1 MLRAGLLD
9 QDATAGRLMIGS
21 SPIDGV
27 DGSCSQRRDA
37 PMWGHRQTRTAEK
50 SMKEI
55 TTIGLDLAKNVFQL
69 HAIKKDGTV
78 AVRRQLRR
86 SQVLPFFER
95 LPTCLVGMEAGAGS
109 HHWARELMALGHDVR
124 LMPPSYVKPYVKRQ
138 KNDAADA
145 EAICEAVT
153 RPTMRF
159 TPAKT
164 EAQQAAILLHR
175 TREFLVRQRTQIAN
189 VLRAYAAEFGVVVAT
204 GVQNVPRLLACI
216 EDDERLP
223 NAVRLPMRLLAGQF
237 HALEASIAEVTG
249 AISEAHKAD
258 ETSRRLATIPGVGLL
273 TASLVSATTPD
284 VTNFRSARD
293 YAAWLGLTPKQR
305 SSGGKER
312 VGRLSKMGNR
322 SIRRLLYLGALARIR
337 IQGRSGAADPWL
349 AGMLARKPVKLVAIA
364 LANRMARV
372 IWALLRTGEVYRSPA

>member
-1 MLRAGLLD
+1 MN
-9 QDATAGRLMIGS
+9 
-21 SPIDGV
+21 
-27 DGSCSQRRDA
+27 
-37 PMWGHRQTRTAEK
+37 
-50 SMKEI
+50 EI

-69 HAIKKDGTV
+69 HATKKDGTV

-204 GVQNVPRLLACI
+204 GVQNVPKLLACI

-223 NAVRLPMRLLAGQF
+223 DAVRLPMRLLAGQF

-249 AISEAHKAD
+249 AISEAHEAD

-284 VTNFRSARD
+284 VTNFPSARD
-293 YAAWLGLTPKQR
+293 CAAWLGLTPKQC

-312 VGRLSKMGNR
+312 IGRLSKMGNR

-337 IQGRSGAADPWL
+337 IQRRSGAADPWL

-372 IWALLRTGEVYRSPA
+372 IWALLRTREVYRSPA

>member
-1 MLRAGLLD
+1 M
-9 QDATAGRLMIGS
+9 
-21 SPIDGV
+21 
-27 DGSCSQRRDA
+27 
-37 PMWGHRQTRTAEK
+37 E
-50 SMKEI
+50 EI
-55 TTIGLDLAKNVFQL
+55 TTVGLDLAKNVFQL
-69 HAIKKDGTV
+69 HAVSKDGSV

-86 SQVLPFFER
+86 SKVLPFFER
-95 LPTCLVGMEAGAGS
+95 LPPCLVGMEAGAGA
-109 HHWARELMALGHDVR
+109 HHWARELIALGHEVR

-159 TPAKT
+159 TPVKT

-189 VLRAYAAEFGVVVAT
+189 AMRAFAAEFGIIVAT
-204 GVQNVPRLLACI
+204 GVQNVPKLLVRI
-216 EDDERLP
+216 KDDERLP
-223 NAVRLPMRLLAGQF
+223 DAVRLPMRVLAEQF

-249 AISEAHKAD
+249 AIAEALKAD

-273 TASLVSATTPD
+273 TATLVSATTPD
-284 VTNFRSARD
+284 VSSFRSARD

-312 VGRLSKMGNR
+312 IGRLSKMGNR

-337 IQGRSGAADPWL
+337 IHRRSGATDPWL
-349 AGMLARKPVKLVAIA
+349 TDMLARKPVKLVAIA
-364 LANRMARV
+364 LAHRMARV